1 MPFVHGKNTTILIDE
16 FNLSAFFNSADVAAT
31 AETAETTTF
40 GNAAKTYIAGL
51 QDATLSLAGL
61 FDGGTDA
68 VDEVLSAALG
78 GSAIFSIVPAG
89 AGTIGNR
96 ASLAEAFAT
105 SYGVSAAV
113 GDAVSISAEA
123 QVSGG
128 LIPGVVLANL
138 VARTAAGQTAALD
151 NAASTAGGVKAFL
164 HLTAFSG
171 TDVTI
176 KIQESADNSTWADLI
191 TFTQATGA
199 TSEVAAATGTID
211 RYLRVDIS
219 GTFTTVTFAVTL
231 ARL

>member
-1 MPFVHGKNTTILIDE
+1 
-16 FNLSAFFNSADVAAT
+16 
-31 AETAETTTF
+31 
-40 GNAAKTYIAGL
+40 
-51 QDATLSLAGL
+51 
-61 FDGGTDA
+61 
-68 VDEVLSAALG
+68 
-78 GSAIFSIVPAG
+78 
-89 AGTIGNR
+89 
-96 ASLAEAFAT
+96 
-105 SYGVSAAV
+105 
-113 GDAVSISAEA
+113 
-123 QVSGG
+123 
-128 LIPGVVLANL
+128 

-176 KIQESADNSTWADLI
+176 KVQESADNLAWADLI